1 MVLYP
6 EKLSF
11 KIERVT
17 LDLGLVSGETTKL
30 GRGFGQMAQRRYHWI
45 IIFLKFMNQPI
56 QQIAFNVL
64 KIWSEVGIQKL
75 SERHWLGALQHI
87 QIYTQTHR
95 HLVTFS
101 QASNLEQSNNY
112 FFYTYSVP
120 KNS

>member
-1 MVLYP
+1 
-6 EKLSF
+6 
-11 KIERVT
+11 
-17 LDLGLVSGETTKL
+17 
-30 GRGFGQMAQRRYHWI
+30 
-45 IIFLKFMNQPI
+45 MNQPI

-64 KIWSEVGIQKL
+64 KIWSDVGIQKL